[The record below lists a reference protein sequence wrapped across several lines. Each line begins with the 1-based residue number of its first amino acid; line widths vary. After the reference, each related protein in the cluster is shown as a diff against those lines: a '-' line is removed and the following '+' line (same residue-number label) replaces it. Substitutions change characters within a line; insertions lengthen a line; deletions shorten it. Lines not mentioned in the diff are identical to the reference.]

1 MATVKSFNT
10 GYILKGPVVT
20 ITGNLTVLGNTT
32 TVNSN
37 NITLTD
43 NVIVLNNGEA
53 GAGVTKGNAGIVVN
67 RGSLTYTQLQW
78 NEAGG
83 QVWQISDVD
92 GNYSNI
98 LSSPFTRNVSSA
110 TFAISGTPNVI
121 FSSNLQLNNVDTLP
135 STAVT
140 NATLVFASAPGSAGS
155 GLYVTNSGS
164 NNQELVTKS
173 KAIVYA
179 LIL

>member
-10 GYILKGPVVT
+10 SYTLKGPIVT

-53 GAGVTKGNAGIVVN
+53 GAGVTKGNAGIVVD

-78 NEAGG
+78 NEVGG
-83 QVWQISDVD
+83 QVWQVSDVN
-92 GNYSNI
+92 GNFSNI
-98 LSSPFTRNVSSA
+98 LTSPFTSNVN
-110 TFAISGTPNVI
+110 TGNYGFYGTPNVL
-121 FSSNLQLNNVDTLP
+121 FSGNIQIINTDTLP
-135 STAVT
+135 SAPIT
-140 NATLVFASAPGSAGS
+140 NSTILTASAPGSAGS

>member
-10 GYILKGPVVT
+10 SYTLRGPAVT
-20 ITGNLTVLGNTT
+20 ITGNLTVLGNST

-53 GAGVTKGNAGIVVN
+53 GAGVTKGNAGIVID

-83 QVWQISDVD
+83 QVWQISDVN

-98 LSSPFTRNVSSA
+98 LSSPFTSNVSSA
-110 TFAISGTPNVI
+110 TFALSGTPNVI
-121 FSSNLQLNNVDTLP
+121 FSSNLQLNNVDTAP
-135 STAVT
+135 TTPVT
-140 NATLVFASAPGSAGS
+140 NATLFYAGTPAGGTT
-155 GLYVTNSGS
+155 GLYVVNSLAA
-164 NNQELVTKS
+164 NQELVTK
-173 KAIVYA
+173 ARA
-179 LIL
+179 LGFSLLL

>member
-10 GYILKGPVVT
+10 SYTLKGPMVT
-20 ITGNLTVLGNTT
+20 ITGNLTVLGNST

-53 GAGVTKGNAGIVVN
+53 GAGVTKGNAGIVID
-67 RGSLTYTQLQW
+67 RGSSTYTQLQW

-83 QVWQISDVD
+83 QVWQISDIN
-92 GNYSNI
+92 GNFANI
-98 LSSPFTRNVSSA
+98 LSSPFISNVSSA

-121 FSSNLQLNNVDTLP
+121 FSSNLQLNNVDTAP
-135 STAVT
+135 STPVT
-140 NATLVFASAPGSAGS
+140 NTTLLYASVPEGGAS
-155 GLYVTNSGS
+155 GLYVVNSAAA
-164 NNQELVTKS
+164 NQELVTK
-173 KAIVYA
+173 ARA
-179 LIL
+179 LGFSLLL